1 MGVRERSGILRQW
14 RYRERVICKAW
25 KFLKLSAELLLCN
38 RFCVPAQPDTDP
50 CTYRF
55 SEPEKEDTH
64 MKKLSVMT
72 MLTAAA
78 LSAALMTG
86 TAFAAE
92 VTDPSGNAITLPE
105 NVEKIVTMS
114 PSSTQFVIDLGLG
127 DKIVACDTYSIVDYA
142 DGLSED
148 VAAFDM
154 MTPDNEQ
161 LVALSPDL
169 ILTTGMSYAGGE
181 DVYSAV
187 KEAGIC
193 VADIPSES
201 SIQEI
206 QDNLLFIGT
215 AVGAAE
221 EAQAIVD
228 DMKETIA
235 QIEEIGAAIPEE
247 EKKTVLY
254 EISTPSAD
262 YPTLYTCGANTYID
276 EMISL
281 VGAVSVT
288 GDQDADWIAVSEEE
302 AIAMNPDVIFT
313 TDTYTPDVV
322 ATLLGLSGWENVTAV
337 VDEAVYELDANAI
350 NRPNQHIVS
359 AMVEMGQIL
368 YPDAFAE
375 VEDPFTAA
383 E

>member
-1 MGVRERSGILRQW
+1 MGVRERSAILRQW
-14 RYRERVICKAW
+14 RYRERAA
-25 KFLKLSAELLLCN
+25 L
-38 RFCVPAQPDTDP
+38 PAQPDTDP

-64 MKKLSVMT
+64 MKKQTILS
-72 MLTAAA
+72 LISAAV
-78 LSAALMTG
+78 LSAGL
-86 TAFAAE
+86 FAGAAIAEE
-92 VTDPSGNAITLPE
+92 VTDPSGNTITLPE
-105 NVEKIVTMS
+105 TVEKIVTMS
-114 PSSTQFVIDLGLG
+114 PSSTQFVTDLGLG
-127 DKIVACDTYSIVDYA
+127 DKIVACDSYSIADYA
-142 DGLSED
+142 DDLSED

-154 MTPDNEQ
+154 MTPNNEQ

-169 ILTTGMSYAGGE
+169 IITTGMSYAGGE
-181 DVYSAV
+181 DVYASV

-201 SIQEI
+201 SIEEI
-206 QDNLLFIGT
+206 QANLLFIGE
-215 AVGAAE
+215 AVDAAD
-221 EAQAIVD
+221 EAQVIID
-228 DMKETIA
+228 EMNDMLA
-235 QIEEIGAAIPEE
+235 VIEEIGASIPEE
-247 EKKTVLY
+247 EQKTVLY

-322 ATLLGLSGWENVTAV
+322 ETLLGLSGWENVAAIV
-337 VDEAVYELDANAI
+337 NEDVYELDANAI
-350 NRPNQHIVS
+350 NRPNQHILS
-359 AMVEMGQIL
+359 AMVEMGKIL
-368 YPDAFAE
+368 YPDAYAE
-375 VEDPFTAA
+375 VEDPFA